1 MYANRTNPYQT
12 QAVETAGPAKL
23 VLMLYDRALLAIT
36 RSRTAAGPG
45 AIETVNTELLRAQ
58 DILTELLV
66 TLDHQR
72 GGAVASN
79 LASLYE
85 FCLDRLAMAN
95 VRKDMIIL
103 DEVEPVVQ
111 GLRDA
116 WEQSCC
122 GTGVAVG

>member
-1 MYANRTNPYQT
+1 MYGNRTNPYQT
-12 QAVETAGPAKL
+12 QAVETANPAKL

-36 RSRTAAGPG
+36 RSRTAAGPT

-66 TLDHQR
+66 TLDHER
-72 GGAVASN
+72 GGAVASS

-85 FCLDRLAMAN
+85 FCLERLALAN
-95 VRKDMIIL
+95 VRKDMGLL
-103 DEVEPVVQ
+103 DEVEPVIQ

-122 GTGVAVG
+122 GVVAAAR

>member
-1 MYANRTNPYQT
+1 MYGNGINPYQT

-23 VLMLYDRALLAIT
+23 VLMLYDRTLLAIT
-36 RSRTAAGPG
+36 RSRTASGPL
-45 AIETVNTELLRAQ
+45 AIQTVNTELLRAQ

-66 TLDHQR
+66 TLDHER

-85 FCLDRLAMAN
+85 FCLERLALAN
-95 VRKDMIIL
+95 VRKDMALL
-103 DEVEPVVQ
+103 DDVEPVVQ
-111 GLRDA
+111 SLRDA

-122 GTGVAVG
+122 GVAAAAR

>member
-1 MYANRTNPYQT
+1 MYGNGTNPYQT

-36 RSRTAAGPG
+36 RSRAANGPTA
-45 AIETVNTELLRAQ
+45 IQTVNTELLRAQ

-66 TLDHQR
+66 TLDHDR
-72 GGAVASN
+72 GGDVASN

-85 FCLDRLAMAN
+85 FCLERLALAN
-95 VRKDMIIL
+95 VRKDMTLL
-103 DEVEPVVQ
+103 DGVEPVLQ
-111 GLRDA
+111 GIRDA

-122 GTGVAVG
+122 GVAAAAG

>member
-1 MYANRTNPYQT
+1 MYGNRTNPYQT

-36 RSRTAAGPG
+36 RSRTASGPT

-58 DILTELLV
+58 DIMTELLV
-66 TLDHQR
+66 TLDHER
-72 GGAVASN
+72 GGTVASN
-79 LASLYE
+79 LAALYE
-85 FCLDRLAMAN
+85 FCLERLAQAN
-95 VRKDMIIL
+95 VHKNMGLL

-122 GTGVAVG
+122 GVAAAAG